1 MIMSFSRLQKESC
14 EYILQDNNTMTTLQN
29 AHFDVGITE
38 VFAACGFGLFEMVD
52 IPHVI
57 GASAVGMF
65 DSMNEFVHVPTM
77 PSFVPSF
84 LSSFDEKMTFP
95 QRFVNFFLH
104 NIVWLA
110 TQHIL
115 HSYERLF
122 SRYGF
127 DTNLQQLINTRVN
140 YVLSNSDE
148 FLDIAQPSTGKL
160 VHIGGI
166 ALPEAT
172 TLPKDFQLVMG
183 RKGSK
188 GVVLISF
195 GSNAPTVQMPAN
207 MRVAI
212 LEAVSHFPEYTF
224 IWKIDKED
232 AVPEMPNLFT
242 TSWVPQTALLELT
255 AVMNRFELDVV
266 AATAPT
272 RARSKSEPTAKTT
285 RPSRTLMVRS
295 CEEVYEDDPD
305 ASAPLHECGSSVEPV
320 TPPAATSERKKRTMD
335 YYVPRTLPCLSR
347 APFEDRF
354 SSYQIQ
360 DHWRGPLTRSS
371 TSGTRQC
378 TGYIWSGELPPRNY
392 SNPTFSSKIFVGG
405 VPWDITESALIDAF
419 SPYGNCRVEWPCKEV
434 RSPRSNLKTRGKV
447 TGYVYMVFETERSV
461 RSLLQDCSQEFG
473 SAGEWYFKLK
483 ARRNQTSE
491 IRQVQVIPWVV
502 SDSSYNDDPSCHL
515 DPKKTV
521 FVGALHGM
529 LTAHVLFSIM
539 NELYGNVVFVGIDT
553 DKYKYPIGS
562 GRVTFRSHLSYFRAI
577 ESAFLE
583 IRTSKFSKK
592 VQIDPFL
599 EDSCCMVCGA
609 AQGPYFCRDNNCF
622 RYFCGPCWQTRHMLG
637 GKNADHRPLMRHAP
651 RSPLARTDAFG
662 ARSEPVCSTSQR
674 RFFPPS
680 GTSPVQPLGGLAAV
694 AAVAHGTVPRH
705 QHHAYQYMQL
715 PPSYTAMY
723 KPTVMHSP
731 CRVTSNMSPT
741 PLLSGLSPT
750 HSVNTSSSY
759 VQQRLY

>member
-1 MIMSFSRLQKESC
+1 MRILLTVAVLFTTAEALKILVYSAPLGFSHMQFMGEIADRLKEAGHDVTVLHPISQLEHASAVSKKAKKLILDLPYSVRQRFDRRELGLWQMGSNSIKDRLAMIMSFSRLQKESC

-242 TSWVPQTALLELT
+242 TSWVPQTALLVHPNLRCF
-255 AVMNRFELDVV
+255 VSHGGLN
-266 AATAPT
+266 
-272 RARSKSEPTAKTT
+272 
-285 RPSRTLMVRS
+285 
-295 CEEVYEDDPD
+295 
-305 ASAPLHECGSSVEPV
+305 SVLE
-320 TPPAATSERKKRTMD
+320 
-335 YYVPRTLPCLSR
+335 
-347 APFEDRF
+347 
-354 SSYQIQ
+354 
-360 DHWRGPLTRSS
+360 LTRSGKPAILIPLFGDQHRNAKLVERKGS
-371 TSGTRQC
+371 AIVLGKESFTSKGFIGALRKTLEDKRYVQ
-378 TGYIWSGELPPRNY
+378 SAERL
-392 SNPTFSSKIFVGG
+392 SSLMKRKPF
-405 VPWDITESALIDAF
+405 
-419 SPYGNCRVEWPCKEV
+419 
-434 RSPRSNLKTRGKV
+434 NLKERLLSTVEFSAMHGKIHDLDVYGHRMGFLQYFGVDVFAAAGLLFVCILAGFYYSTRFFLRF
-447 TGYVYMVFETERSV
+447 MVVS
-461 RSLLQDCSQEFG
+461 
-473 SAGEWYFKLK
+473 KLK
-483 ARRNQTSE
+483 QN
-491 IRQVQVIPWVV
+491 
-502 SDSSYNDDPSCHL
+502 
-515 DPKKTV
+515 
-521 FVGALHGM
+521 
-529 LTAHVLFSIM
+529 
-539 NELYGNVVFVGIDT
+539 
-553 DKYKYPIGS
+553 
-562 GRVTFRSHLSYFRAI
+562 
-577 ESAFLE
+577 
-583 IRTSKFSKK
+583 
-592 VQIDPFL
+592 
-599 EDSCCMVCGA
+599 
-609 AQGPYFCRDNNCF
+609 
-622 RYFCGPCWQTRHMLG
+622 
-637 GKNADHRPLMRHAP
+637 
-651 RSPLARTDAFG
+651 
-662 ARSEPVCSTSQR
+662 
-674 RFFPPS
+674 
-680 GTSPVQPLGGLAAV
+680 
-694 AAVAHGTVPRH
+694 
-705 QHHAYQYMQL
+705 
-715 PPSYTAMY
+715 
-723 KPTVMHSP
+723 
-731 CRVTSNMSPT
+731 
-741 PLLSGLSPT
+741 
-750 HSVNTSSSY
+750 
-759 VQQRLY
+759 